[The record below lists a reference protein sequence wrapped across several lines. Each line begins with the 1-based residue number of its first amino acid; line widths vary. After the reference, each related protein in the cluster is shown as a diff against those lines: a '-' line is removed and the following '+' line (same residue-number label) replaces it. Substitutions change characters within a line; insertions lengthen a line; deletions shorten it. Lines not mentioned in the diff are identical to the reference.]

1 MISKLKEKIVSL
13 MEKKSQDLDFAF
25 RGIPFLLELRKEVC
39 FRISQ
44 SLLVIDP
51 SKSSKLVLTV

>member
-1 MISKLKEKIVSL
+1 MSL